1 LLIASPL
8 AWWAMHVWLEDY
20 AYKIT
25 IQWWFFGLAGIM
37 AIVIAMLTVSVQAV
51 KAALANPVRSLRAE

>member
-25 IQWWFFGLAGIM
+25 IEWWFFGLAGIM
-37 AIVIAMLTVSVQAV
+37 AIIIAMLTVSVQAV